1 VTALRAFL
9 AELSIDPAKLVE
21 FVANPEAAMAAS
33 GLDEPGRRALRS
45 RSAAAMWDL
54 LLGRPTNGTSEVAPL
69 SPDADRGR
77 GSLTVVGTGIRTV
90 GQLTVEAITWI
101 KLSDVTL
108 YLVADPVAEDAIRRL
123 NPKGAM
129 SLRGYYGE
137 GVHRGQSYEAMIQ
150 HMLSSVRAG
159 FRTCAAFYGHPGVFA
174 YPSHEAIRRARRE
187 GYPARMLPAISAED
201 CLFADLGVDPAVN
214 GCQSYEATD
223 FLLHSRT
230 IDTSSQ
236 LILWQVGVVGDWT
249 YKTAGYDLTAF
260 PLLVARLCELYGS
273 AHEGFIYEA
282 AILPGV
288 APNITRIALGSITPA
303 YVNAGSTLYVPPV
316 RPTVLNRNVAN
327 AMGVIR

>member
-1 VTALRAFL
+1 MAELRDFL
-9 AELSIDPAKLVE
+9 AELSTDPAKLVA
-21 FVANPEAAMAAS
+21 FVSDPEAAMAAS
-33 GLDEPGRRALRS
+33 AVDEPGRRALRS
-45 RSAAAMWDL
+45 RSAKAMWDL
-54 LLGRPTNGTSEVAPL
+54 LLGRPADGIPEAAPYPPDVA
-69 SPDADRGR
+69 RGR
-77 GSLTVVGTGIRTV
+77 SSLTVVGTGIRTV
-90 GQLTVEAITWI
+90 GQLTMEAITWI
-101 KLSDVTL
+101 KHSDVTL
-108 YLVADPVAEDAIRRL
+108 YLVADPVAEEAIRSL

-150 HMLSSVRAG
+150 HILSCVRAG

-174 YPSHEAIRRARRE
+174 YPSHEAIRRARKE
-187 GYPARMLPAISAED
+187 GYAARMLPAISAED

-223 FLLHSRT
+223 FLIHARA

-249 YKTAGYDLTAF
+249 YKSAGYDLSAL
-260 PLLVARLCELYGS
+260 PLLVARLSELYGP
-273 AHEGFIYEA
+273 AHEGYIYEA
-282 AILPGV
+282 AILPGL
-288 APNITRIALGSITPA
+288 APTITRIALGSITGA

-316 RPTVLNRNVAN
+316 RPTTLNRSVAT